1 MQYHC
6 GICGEKGHNARTCPF
21 PDTRTP
27 PPKTRGRVSLERQH
41 PGLTSMLGV
50 KTDSF
55 VAQQYGL
62 SRQRI
67 NQIRKGLGI
76 DASQPPLNMTPQM
89 ESLLGTASDSV
100 LAARWGVSTHTVCR
114 LRTKLGIACWSR
126 TDEIDRALEPY
137 LDDIGRISDPKIAR
151 MAGVSAKAVFG
162 YRRRHGIKT
171 EVLSPAHPDF
181 KPLDK
186 GLIATLYR
194 EGYSDEEI
202 AARVGSTKRS
212 IATIRSRSRL
222 VSRKGRPAKTA
233 PRKESTRGE
242 E

>member
-67 NQIRKGLGI
+67 HQIRKGLGI
-76 DASQPPLNMTPQM
+76 DASQPP
-89 ESLLGTASDSV
+89 
-100 LAARWGVSTHTVCR
+100 
-114 LRTKLGIACWSR
+114 
-126 TDEIDRALEPY
+126 
-137 LDDIGRISDPKIAR
+137 
-151 MAGVSAKAVFG
+151 
-162 YRRRHGIKT
+162 
-171 EVLSPAHPDF
+171 
-181 KPLDK
+181 
-186 GLIATLYR
+186 
-194 EGYSDEEI
+194 
-202 AARVGSTKRS
+202 
-212 IATIRSRSRL
+212 
-222 VSRKGRPAKTA
+222 
-233 PRKESTRGE
+233 
-242 E
+242 